1 MKSVR
6 PLPVTPILAALAVLA
21 GCAGCGSDDVSAT
34 GAGSASTVHD
44 DDGRTLVAAL
54 GDSITAGTPLW
65 AADAATRE
73 QIGPAL
79 DERSQYEF
87 WAAKADPS
95 LEFRNC
101 GINGER
107 TDQIALRLEEC
118 VGADGG
124 AEGGGAAGV
133 GDAGAADALIVQG
146 GINDIA
152 QGRPVEDAAADLRS
166 MVERGKELGLAVA
179 IVELLPWNN
188 GHPGADPEIEELNR
202 LINGIGEDEGIPVMP
217 WHEALEDP
225 REPGTMRADLTIE
238 GDHPSVA
245 GYRILGTKAFVPP
258 EDAD

>member
-1 MKSVR
+1 MNRVR
-6 PLPVTPILAALAVLA
+6 PLPAIAILAALAIL
-21 GCAGCGSDDVSAT
+21 AGCGSEGISAT
-34 GAGSASTVHD
+34 APDETTAVHD
-44 DDGRTLVAAL
+44 GDDRTLVAAL

-65 AADAATRE
+65 AADEATRE

-79 DERSQYEF
+79 DERSQYEY

-101 GINGER
+101 GVNGER
-107 TDQIALRLEEC
+107 TDQIAPRLDAC
-118 VGADGG
+118 VGDVGG
-124 AEGGGAAGV
+124 PGG
-133 GDAGAADALIVQG
+133 ADALIVQG

-152 QGRPVEDAAADLRS
+152 QGRPVEDAADDLRA

-188 GHPGADPEIEELNR
+188 GHPDADPEIEELNR
-202 LINGIGEDEGIPVMP
+202 LIGRIGADEDVPVMP

-225 REPGTMRADLTIE
+225 EEPGTMRADLTIE

-245 GYRILGTKAFVPP
+245 GYRILGTKAFVAP
-258 EDAD
+258 EG